1 MLVFCG
7 GRGEN
12 GGGRDYAFS
21 AMPKVFISYRRT
33 DGADYA
39 EWIRECLESSLWHG
53 WVVMDDYLP
62 RFERGMP
69 FEEQFGERLARTDVV
84 LVLIGPGWLKATD
97 DAGRL
102 CLWNADDYVRVELE
116 SAFGSGAVVVP
127 VLIGD
132 AMMPASDQLPRTLA
146 PFTESQVLRLP
157 KPSVDEIVDLL
168 EAIESEAQRPGYY
181 RPPAHDRFDAIFGP
195 GRGRGKPEEPSE
207 RLAILLER
215 AVRRGVVPVG
225 APPAPAPPEGPRR
238 ASTSVPTYAPNAP
251 SRRGIDRLA
260 EGDEPAM
267 APPLPPPNT
276 LAPSPKSSKPEPMP
290 ADGSYGAARRASR
303 LWLKFGGAAVVVAVL
318 YELARQV
325 FGSLL
330 STADV
335 RPSAARD
342 ENGDLVD
349 CTVFAPSSA
358 APGESVLIQVFAHH
372 AEQTDDARA
381 LATEFDPGTQRR
393 AFRSLE
399 APVPRGA
406 LLTFELNVPGAAIA
420 QPVETMIWRGRAQSV
435 QFEVALPPNLAGSL
449 FGTIWISRD
458 GGPLG
463 HVKFKLA
470 VRSDARS
477 AERLPVGDAAVHYT
491 AAFVSYAAV
500 DRDEVLRRV
509 QILRALKI
517 PHFQDL
523 LELEPGDRWWPRLQ
537 SAIDECDLFLLFWSS
552 SAKRSEWV
560 RKEVLH
566 ALGRQ
571 AGDQLSPP
579 EIRPVILDGPPLVPP
594 WDELSHLHF
603 NDKLLY
609 FMSPPATAEE
619 NEMS

>member
-1 MLVFCG
+1 
-7 GRGEN
+7 
-12 GGGRDYAFS
+12 
-21 AMPKVFISYRRT
+21 MPKVFISYRRT
-33 DGADYA
+33 DGADYS
-39 EWIRECLESSLWHG
+39 EWIREGLESALGHG
-53 WVVMDDYLP
+53 WAVMDDYLP

-69 FEEQFGERLARTDVV
+69 FEEQFGERIARTDVV

-102 CLWNADDYVRVELE
+102 CLGNPDDYVRVELE
-116 SAFGSGAVVVP
+116 SAFGAGAVVVP
-127 VLIGD
+127 VLVAD
-132 AMMPASDQLPRTLA
+132 ANMPAREQLPRTLA
-146 PFTESQVLRLP
+146 PLAQRQVLRQP
-157 KPSVDEIVDLL
+157 NVAEIVDLL
-168 EAIESEAQRPGYY
+168 EAIESEAQRRAYY
-181 RPPAHDRFDAIFGP
+181 RPPPRDPFDAISGP
-195 GRGRGKPEEPSE
+195 TRGRGKSEDPSE
-207 RLAILLER
+207 QLTVLLER
-215 AVRRGVVPVG
+215 AVRQGVVPAG
-225 APPAPAPPEGPRR
+225 APPAPAPAPPEPPQ
-238 ASTSVPTYAPNAP
+238 ASASMPTYTRKAEA
-251 SRRGIDRLA
+251 SREIDRR
-260 EGDEPAM
+260 EKGDRPPAKAVRPARPKSA
-267 APPLPPPNT
+267 APR
-276 LAPSPKSSKPEPMP
+276 PKSSKPNPQP
-290 ADGSYGAARRASR
+290 ASAPSGAAHRAPR
-303 LWLKFGGAAVVVAVL
+303 LWLKLGGAAVVVAVL
-318 YELARQV
+318 YELGRQV
-325 FGSLL
+325 FGLLL
-330 STADV
+330 SSV
-335 RPSAARD
+335 EPRPSTASD
-342 ENGDLVD
+342 EKGDLVD

-358 APGESVLIQVFAHH
+358 ASGESVLIQVFAHL

-406 LLTFELNVPGAAIA
+406 VLTFELHVPGAAIA
-420 QPVETMIWRGRAQSV
+420 QPIETLTWRGRAQSV
-435 QFEVALPPNLAGSL
+435 QFEVALPPNLTGSL

-470 VRSDARS
+470 VHSDARS
-477 AERLPVGDAAVHYT
+477 PGPLPVGDVAVHYT

-523 LELEPGDRWWPRLQ
+523 VELEPGDRWWPRLQ

-552 SAKRSEWV
+552 NAKQSEWV

-566 ALGRQ
+566 ALARQ

-579 EIRPVILDGPPLVPP
+579 EIRPVILEGPPLVPP
-594 WDELSHLHF
+594 WDELAHLHF

-619 NEMS
+619 NEIS